1 MSGFAAPGIAELI
14 VLLFMI
20 AIMALFT
27 LLPLWMI
34 CAKAGFPGWI
44 SLAAVIPV
52 FAVILLF
59 YLAFAEWPALR
70 KTYGD
75 DRT

>member
-1 MSGFAAPGIAELI
+1 MMDIAAPGIAEI
-14 VLLFMI
+14 VVVLFVF
-20 AIMALFT
+20 ASMALFT
-27 LLPLWMI
+27 ILPLWMI

-52 FAVILLF
+52 LAVVLLF